1 MITKE
6 TTPKETAQE
15 IFDNMCQ
22 TISSDCEH
30 DSYCSRK
37 ECTWKGITY
46 CIVSK
51 NEAKQCALNACE
63 IAVTDLA
70 FVCGSWPCVGL
81 CGVSGLCVGPSAVL
95 RGKAMSLNVRAK
107 HRACV
112 RALC

>member
-1 MITKE
+1 M
-6 TTPKETAQE
+6 TPKEKAQE

-70 FVCGSWPCVGL
+70 FVIPKEAFDFWISV
-81 CGVSGLCVGPSAVL
+81 
-95 RGKAMSLNVRAK
+95 KAEIEKL
-107 HRACV
+107 
-112 RALC
+112 